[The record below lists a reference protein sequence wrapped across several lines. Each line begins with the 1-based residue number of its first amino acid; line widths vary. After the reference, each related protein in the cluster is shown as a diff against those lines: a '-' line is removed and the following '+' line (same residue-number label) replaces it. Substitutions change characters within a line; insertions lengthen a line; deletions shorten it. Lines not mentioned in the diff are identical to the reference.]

1 MSHSVHQQLAKLADH
16 QRTKVQENLAD
27 LASERLAL
35 QKKRTAVELNISK
48 LIGQRETLQMEG
60 AKASMLV
67 MVDDA
72 LREQQACLQAIHE
85 ELEQLHDDEA
95 SVLKQWMGLH
105 HKHDAHEKMV
115 KKETQQEQ
123 KQLDRYFQQQMDD
136 LFATRHVNGS
146 GDT

>member
-16 QRTKVQENLAD
+16 QRSKVQENLAD

-35 QKKRTAVELNISK
+35 QKKYTAVELNITK
-48 LIGQRETLQMEG
+48 LMSQRETLQMEG
-60 AKASMLV
+60 AKASMLT
-67 MVDDA
+67 MVADA

-85 ELEQLHDDEA
+85 ALDQLHEDEA
-95 SVLKQWMGLH
+95 SVMKQWMGLH
-105 HKHDAHEKMV
+105 YKHDAHEKMV

-123 KQLDRYFQQQMDD
+123 RQLDRHFQQQMDD